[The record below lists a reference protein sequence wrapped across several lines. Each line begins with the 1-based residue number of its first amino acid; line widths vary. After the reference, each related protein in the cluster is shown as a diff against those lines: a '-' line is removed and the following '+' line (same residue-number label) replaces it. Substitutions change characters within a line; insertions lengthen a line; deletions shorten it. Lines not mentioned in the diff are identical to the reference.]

1 MAASSNPR
9 TQEKFTKPAGTL
21 VLTQGDILAL
31 LTPGDCRR
39 AVEEGFALH
48 AEGRSLPPGVLG
60 VHVPGGGF
68 HIKAA
73 GLLLER
79 PYFVAKTNANLPENG
94 PRFGLPTIQ
103 GTLVLCDAEAGYP
116 LAIMDSMALTAL
128 RTAAATAVAAEHL
141 ARANARVATIL
152 GCGAQASAQ
161 LAALLEVCKVDR
173 VLVHDLDHDRAHRFA
188 ETHRLKHGLRI
199 EAADDALS
207 AARASDICVTC
218 TTSRRPILGPGD
230 VARGAFIAAVGAD
243 NPVKQEIAPA
253 LMAASKIVVDSLQ
266 QCLEIGDLHHAVEAG
281 AVRREDV
288 YAEIGEIV
296 AGRKPGR
303 VSDDEI
309 IVFDSTGTALQD
321 VAAAAMA
328 YRNAAAAGR
337 GRLVDFAA

>member
-9 TQEKFTKPAGTL
+9 VMKEFTKPAGTL
-21 VLTQGDILAL
+21 VLSQGDVLAL
-31 LTPGDCRR
+31 LTPGDCLR
-39 AVEEGFALH
+39 AVEESFALH

-79 PYFVAKTNANLPENG
+79 PYFVAKTNANLPENA

-128 RTAAATAVAAEHL
+128 RTAAATAVAAKHL
-141 ARANARVATIL
+141 ARANARTAAIL
-152 GCGAQASAQ
+152 GCGVQASAQ
-161 LAALLEVCKVDR
+161 LAALLEARKFDR
-173 VLVHDLDHDRAHRFA
+173 VLVHDLDHDRAQQFA
-188 ETHRLKHGLRI
+188 ARHALKHGLRI
-199 EAADDALS
+199 EAVDDAAS
-207 AARASDICVTC
+207 AARASDVCVTC
-218 TTSRRPILGPGD
+218 TTSRRPILGLGD
-230 VARGAFIAAVGAD
+230 AARGAFIAAVGAD
-243 NPVKQEIAPA
+243 NPAKQEIAPA
-253 LMAASKIVVDSLQ
+253 LMAASKIVVDSLE
-266 QCLEIGDLHHAVEAG
+266 QCLEIGDLHHAVAAG
-281 AVRREDV
+281 ALRREDV

-303 VSDDEI
+303 VSDDETI
-309 IVFDSTGTALQD
+309 IFDSTGTAVQD

-328 YRNAAAAGR
+328 YRNALAAGR
-337 GRLVDFAA
+337 GTLIDFAA